1 MNKGKIS
8 ESIYKRSVYK
18 TIHTTGY
25 QGNDSMD
32 GAGLGADCAILAY
45 DDSSVLTA
53 QAMANGRDVTVGAR
67 ALQHAVNHLAI
78 FGCVNPRITV
88 SVLLPEELREIKL
101 RNMLEKL
108 NEHAKVIGVS
118 IANTEVHVLP
128 GLEKMVVQCTAMELT
143 KDVFDACEKKA
154 KPGQDLIM
162 TKWIGLEGTVALVGE
177 KLTQL
182 QTRYPLQLLEQAAEF
197 EKHLSIIPEAATA
210 MKSGATAM
218 HVVREGGVF
227 GALWE
232 FAQSSGV
239 GLVVDLKRIPV
250 KQEAIEVSE
259 FFDINPYELLSG
271 GSLLIAADHG
281 MDVVSA
287 LHEQGIMAAIIGKF
301 NDSNDRVVINGE
313 EKRFLEPAKHDEFYN
328 EKINT
333 ISIV

>member
-1 MNKGKIS
+1 MNTGKIS

-25 QGNDSMD
+25 QGNDTMD
-32 GAGLGADCAILAY
+32 GAGLGADCAILAF
-45 DDSSVLTA
+45 DDAKLVTA
-53 QAMANGRDVTVGAR
+53 QAMANGKDVLVGAR
-67 ALQHAVNHLAI
+67 ALHHAVNHLAA
-78 FGCVNPRITV
+78 FGYTEAKVTV
-88 SVLLPEELREIKL
+88 SVLVPEELREIKL

-108 NEHAKVIGVS
+108 VEQAKAVGAE

-128 GLEKMVVQCTAMELT
+128 GLAKMVVNCTASELLAGSQ
-143 KDVFDACEKKA
+143 DSCETKA

-182 QTRYPLQLLEQAAEF
+182 QTRYPLQLLEQAADF
-197 EKHLSIIPEAATA
+197 ERFLSVIPEAATA
-210 MKSGATAM
+210 IKSGATAM

-232 FAQSSGV
+232 FAQRSGV

-250 KQEAIEVSE
+250 KQETIEVCE

-271 GSLLIAADHG
+271 GSLLIAADNG
-281 MDVVSA
+281 MDIVAA
-287 LHEQGIMAAIIGKF
+287 LQQQGIAAAIIGKT
-301 NDSNDRVVINGE
+301 NDGNDRVVINGE
-313 EKRFLEPAKHDEFYN
+313 EKRFLEPAKHDEFYS
-328 EKINT
+328 EKIK
-333 ISIV
+333 

>member
-1 MNKGKIS
+1 MNTGKVS

-25 QGNDSMD
+25 QGNDTMD
-32 GAGLGADCAILAY
+32 GAGLGADCAILAF
-45 DDSSVLTA
+45 DDVTVVTA
-53 QAMANGRDVTVGAR
+53 QAMANGKDVTVGAR
-67 ALQHAVNHLAI
+67 ALQHAVNHLAVL
-78 FGCVNPRITV
+78 GYTQAKATV
-88 SVLLPEELREIKL
+88 SVLVAEELREIKL

-108 NEHAKVIGVS
+108 VEHAQSLGIG
-118 IANTEVHVLP
+118 IANTEVHILP
-128 GLEKMVVQCTAMELT
+128 GLEKMVVNCTVSEAFSDSQ
-143 KDVFDACEKKA
+143 KICEAKA

-182 QTRYPLQLLEQAAEF
+182 QTRYPLQLLEQAADF
-197 EKHLSIIPEAATA
+197 EKDLSVIPEAATA

-232 FAQSSGV
+232 FAQRSGV

-250 KQEAIEVSE
+250 KQEVIEVCE

-271 GSLLIAADHG
+271 GSLLVAADNG
-281 MDVVSA
+281 MDVVAA
-287 LHEQGIMAAIIGKF
+287 LQEQGITAAIIGKF

-313 EKRFLEPAKHDEFYN
+313 EKRFLEPAKHDEFYS
-328 EKINT
+328 EKIT
-333 ISIV
+333 

>member
-18 TIHTTGY
+18 TIHTTEY
-25 QGNDSMD
+25 QGNDTMD

-45 DDSSVLTA
+45 DDVKLMTA

-67 ALQHAVNHLAI
+67 ALHHAMNHLAAL
-78 FGCVNPRITV
+78 GCSSAKVTV
-88 SVLLPEELREIKL
+88 SVLVSEELREIKL

-108 NEHAKVIGVS
+108 KEQAELIDVS

-128 GLEKMVVQCTAMELT
+128 GLEKMVVQCTAMELSE
-143 KDVFDACEKKA
+143 DVIADCAGKA

-182 QTRYPLQLLEQAAEF
+182 QTRYPLQLLEQAADF
-197 EKHLSIIPEAATA
+197 EKYLSVIPEAATA

-218 HVVREGGVF
+218 HVVREGGIF

-281 MDVVSA
+281 NEVVSA
-287 LHEQGIMAAIIGKF
+287 LQQQGIHATIIGKC
-301 NDSNDRVVINGE
+301 NDSNDRVVVNGE
-313 EKRFLEPAKHDEFYN
+313 EKRFLEPAKHDEFYS
-328 EKINT
+328 EKIK
-333 ISIV
+333 

>member
-1 MNKGKIS
+1 MNTGKVS

-25 QGNDSMD
+25 QGNDTMD
-32 GAGLGADCAILAY
+32 GAGLGADCAILAF
-45 DDSSVLTA
+45 DDVAFATA
-53 QAMANGRDVTVGAR
+53 QAMATGKDVTVGAR
-67 ALQHAVNHLAI
+67 ALQHAVNHLAVL
-78 FGCVNPRITV
+78 GCTQAKATI
-88 SVLLPEELREIKL
+88 SVLVAEELREIKL

-108 NEHAKVIGVS
+108 VEHAQALGIG

-128 GLEKMVVQCTAMELT
+128 GLEKMVVNCTVSEAL
-143 KDVFDACEKKA
+143 KDSRKPYEVKA

-182 QTRYPLQLLEQAAEF
+182 QTRYPLQLLEQAADF
-197 EKHLSIIPEAATA
+197 EKYLSVIPEAATA
-210 MKSGATAM
+210 IKSGATAM

-232 FAQSSGV
+232 LAQRSGV

-250 KQEAIEVSE
+250 KQETIEVCE

-271 GSLLIAADHG
+271 GSLLIAADNG
-281 MDVVSA
+281 MDVVAA
-287 LHEQGIMAAIIGKF
+287 LEQQGIAAAIIGKM

-313 EKRFLEPAKHDEFYN
+313 EKRFLEPAKNDEFYS
-328 EKINT
+328 EKIK
-333 ISIV
+333 